1 MFEYTHIKYIHVKYI
16 HIKYARIYLLTGL
29 MGLLASS
36 FAQDNPVSVNLEI
49 YVVSE
54 VTAADGSVSERFEQ
68 ADSARPGQAV
78 EYRLLVTNQDDI
90 TLPEGTVV
98 VTGPIPESTTFI
110 ANSATPSSANVL
122 TEYSLDGST
131 FSEPPLFTNDANG
144 EQITA
149 LPSSYRAVR
158 WTLLTPF
165 EPSEQTT
172 LVYRVT
178 VE

>member
-1 MFEYTHIKYIHVKYI
+1 MFKHI
-16 HIKYARIYLLTGL
+16 RILFFTCLLC
-29 MGLLASS
+29 LLANSN
-36 FAQDNPVSVNLEI
+36 AQDNPVSVVLEI

-54 VTAADGSVSERFEQ
+54 VTTDSGVSERFEQ
-68 ADSARPGQAV
+68 ADSARPGQTV
-78 EYRLLVTNQDDI
+78 EYRLIVTNQDST

-98 VTGPIPESTTFI
+98 ITGPIPESTTFI
-110 ANSATPSSANVL
+110 ANSATPSSTSVL

-131 FSEPPLFTNDANG
+131 FSEPPLFTTNDSG
-144 EQITA
+144 EQVNA
-149 LPSSYRAVR
+149 DPSNYRAVR

-165 EPSEQTT
+165 EPEAQVT

>member
-1 MFEYTHIKYIHVKYI
+1 MFKHT
-16 HIKYARIYLLTGL
+16 RIFLLTCL
-29 MGLLASS
+29 LGLLASS
-36 FAQDNPVSVNLEI
+36 SAQDNSANPVSVDLEI

-54 VTAADGSVSERFEQ
+54 VTAADGSISERFEQ
-68 ADSARPGQAV
+68 ADSARPGQTV
-78 EYRLLVTNQDDI
+78 EYRLIVTNQDDT

-110 ANSATPSSANVL
+110 AGSATPSSADVL
-122 TEYSLDGST
+122 TEYSLEGST
-131 FSEPPLFTNDANG
+131 FSEPPLFTTNDSG
-144 EQITA
+144 EQVTVDSA
-149 LPSSYRAVR
+149 AYRAVR

-165 EPSEQTT
+165 EPGEQMT

>member
-1 MFEYTHIKYIHVKYI
+1 MFKHV
-16 HIKYARIYLLTGL
+16 RIYLFTC
-29 MGLLASS
+29 LLGVFASS
-36 FAQDNPVSVNLEI
+36 VAQENPVSVDLEI

-68 ADSARPGQAV
+68 AGSARPGQTV
-78 EYRLLVTNQDDI
+78 EYRLVVTNQDDT
-90 TLPEGTVV
+90 TLPEGTVI
-98 VTGPIPESTTFI
+98 VTGPVPESTTFI

-131 FSEPPLFTNDANG
+131 FSEPPLFTNNDSG
-144 EQITA
+144 DQVTA
-149 LPSSYRAVR
+149 DPSAYRGVR

-165 EPSEQTT
+165 EPGQQTT

>member
-1 MFEYTHIKYIHVKYI
+1 MCKHT
-16 HIKYARIYLLTGL
+16 RIYLLTCL
-29 MGLLASS
+29 LGLLASS
-36 FAQDNPVSVNLEI
+36 IAQDNPVSVDLEI

-68 ADSARPGQAV
+68 ADSARPGQTV
-78 EYRLLVTNQDDI
+78 EYRLIVTNQDDT

-98 VTGPIPESTTFI
+98 VTGPVPASTTFI
-110 ANSATPSSANVL
+110 ANSATPSSADVL

-131 FSEPPLFTNDANG
+131 FSEPPLFTTNDSG
-144 EQITA
+144 QQVTA
-149 LPSSYRAVR
+149 EPSAYRAVR

-165 EPSEQTT
+165 EPGEQTT